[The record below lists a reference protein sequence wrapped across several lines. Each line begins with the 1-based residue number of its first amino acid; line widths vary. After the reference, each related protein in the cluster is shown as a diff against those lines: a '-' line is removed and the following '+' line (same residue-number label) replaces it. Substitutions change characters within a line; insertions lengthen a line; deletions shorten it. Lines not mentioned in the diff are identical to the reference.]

1 MHRYQHQHPVAMTL
15 SRFLQLYELV
25 DACEAQARVNFRC
38 ATRADSINNRG
49 AARYFRARA
58 TKCLRVAQIA
68 ALRAGL

>member
-1 MHRYQHQHPVAMTL
+1 MHGHPHQHTAVMTL

-25 DACEAQARVNFRC
+25 DSCEAQARVNFRC
-38 ATRADSINNRG
+38 ATRADAIKNRG

-58 TKCLRVAQIA
+58 TKYLRVAQIA